1 MHSLRALASPSG
13 QFGLNVFFILLPRPN
28 SLHFLEKGGK
38 GDLEGQRLEVT
49 QQIAFPEQASEHEQA
64 PGFAGPFSS
73 FLATRYKLIYL
84 VRKTWF
90 IAI

>member
-1 MHSLRALASPSG
+1 MLCFTVRVV
-13 QFGLNVFFILLPRPN
+13 GLLSVFFIL
-28 SLHFLEKGGK
+28 FLRLSSWRRGMRETRVGG
-38 GDLEGQRLEVT
+38 GRGHRLEVT
-49 QQIAFPEQASEHEQA
+49 QQTNFSEQESGHEQA
-64 PGFAGPFSS
+64 PGFAEPFSS